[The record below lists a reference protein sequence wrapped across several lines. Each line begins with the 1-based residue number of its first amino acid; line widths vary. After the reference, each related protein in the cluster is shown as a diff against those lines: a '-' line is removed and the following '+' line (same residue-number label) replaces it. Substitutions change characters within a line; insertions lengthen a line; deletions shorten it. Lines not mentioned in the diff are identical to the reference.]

1 MKHLQSFGSIGS
13 RINEEFGKLSENVMI
28 KLTITEFSNMFESKI
43 FESESDEMLLEKS
56 YAMYELGMLYESKK
70 DWFADDEKILMLES
84 ELGTVLFK
92 NGSAFIIDNYTMQA
106 LSEGIMDDI
115 SASWNKV
122 KSGAKSTVDLVKSKG
137 SDIWNSISDGA
148 KKVYGFTK
156 KIVSALAEMAS
167 GTNFWTII
175 AIVLQVSAAIVPL
188 IPAAGQFLGPIL
200 LGIAGGMEIG
210 IGAVKIRNAWKE
222 FSEVD
227 LSNIQKAK
235 KSLAAGLPYMIAGT
249 CSIVLG
255 VNDILMA
262 PAAAAPGASVL
273 SITRGK
279 MTEAWGKTFAHEFA
293 HGAEHFLSNTVVGIA
308 SKAGSK
314 SLPAIAAFMGKGG
327 SAAAATLISTLF
339 LMIGKEFLGKV
350 FDGIIFAGEKIG
362 ELFQFLLALPEKFQ
376 TAMANFV
383 KSAKSPAAKIIAQ
396 ALESFIIPALEVIKK
411 LVNNYIKPIVQPM
424 TNFLLEMSA
433 QHKTIKAATDEL
445 KSKGLVGTLPK
456 AISVGVHKV
465 KGSSVEVDSKDIGQ
479 IKKLNKKT
487 NEGLDHLESFENFA
501 LV

>member
-1 MKHLQSFGSIGS
+1 MIKKYNNFIDEIGFGQ
-13 RINEEFGKLSENVMI
+13 LSENVMI
-28 KLTITEFSNMFESKI
+28 KLTITEFSNMFESRI
-43 FESESDEMLLEKS
+43 FESESDSMLLEKS

-115 SASWNKV
+115 SASWEKV
-122 KSGAKSTVDLVKSKG
+122 KSGAKSTVDLIKSRS

-148 KKVYGFTK
+148 KKVYLFTK

-188 IPAAGQFLGPIL
+188 IPAAGQLLGPTL
-200 LGIAGGMEIG
+200 LGIAGGIEIG
-210 IGAVKIRNAWKE
+210 IGVAKMKHAWGE

-227 LSNIQKAK
+227 LTNLQKAK
-235 KSLAAGLPYMIAGT
+235 KSLAAGLPYMAAGT

-255 VNDILMA
+255 LNDVIMA
-262 PAAAAPGASVL
+262 PSAAVPGVAGQSV
-273 SITRGK
+273 TK
-279 MTEAWGKTFAHEFA
+279 AKVADAWAKSFAGQFS
-293 HGAEHFLSNTVVGIA
+293 HGAEHFLSHTVTGLA
-308 SKAGSK
+308 SKLGAKSVSSISK
-314 SLPAIAAFMGKGG
+314 FMGSGG
-327 SAAAATLISTLF
+327 SAVAASLISTLF
-339 LMIGKEFLGKV
+339 LMIGEGFLGKV
-350 FDGIIFAGEKIG
+350 FDGILFAGEKIG

-376 TAMANFV
+376 NAMSNFI

-396 ALESFIIPALEVIKK
+396 ALESFIGPALGVIKK
-411 LVNNYIKPIVQPM
+411 LVDNYIKPIVQPM
-424 TNFLLEMSA
+424 TAFLLEMSA
-433 QHKTIKAATDEL
+433 NHKAVKAATGEL
-445 KSKGLVGTLPK
+445 ESKGLIGPLPK
-456 AISVGVHKV
+456 AISTGVRV
-465 KGSSVEVDSKDIGQ
+465 TKGSPVDVDSKDAGQ

-487 NEGLDHLESFENFA
+487 NEGLDYLESFENFA
-501 LV
+501 SV

>member
-1 MKHLQSFGSIGS
+1 MIKKYNNFIDEIGFGQ
-13 RINEEFGKLSENVMI
+13 LSENVMI
-28 KLTITEFSNMFESKI
+28 KLTITEFSNMFESRI
-43 FESESDEMLLEKS
+43 FESESDSMLLEKS

-115 SASWNKV
+115 SASWEKV
-122 KSGAKSTVDLVKSKG
+122 KSGAKSTVDLIKSRS

-148 KKVYGFTK
+148 KKVYLFTK

-175 AIVLQVSAAIVPL
+175 AIVLQISAAIVPL
-188 IPAAGQFLGPIL
+188 IPAAGQVLGPTL
-200 LGIAGGMEIG
+200 LGIAGGIEIC
-210 IGAVKIRNAWKE
+210 IGVNKMIKAWTK
-222 FSEVD
+222 FTEVD
-227 LSNIQKAK
+227 LTNLQKAK
-235 KSLAAGLPYMIAGT
+235 KSLAAGLPYMAAGT

-255 VNDILMA
+255 LNDVILA
-262 PAAAAPGASVL
+262 PSAAVPGAAGQSVAK
-273 SITRGK
+273 SK
-279 MTEAWGKTFAHEFA
+279 MINTWSNSFAGQFS
-293 HGAEHFLSNTVVGIA
+293 HGAEHFLSNTVTGLVTKMGAKNISTV
-308 SKAGSK
+308 SKIMGS
-314 SLPAIAAFMGKGG
+314 GG
-327 SAAAATLISTLF
+327 SAVAATLISTLF

-376 TAMANFV
+376 SAMANFV

-424 TNFLLEMSA
+424 TTFLLEMSA
-433 QHKTIKAATDEL
+433 KHKVIEAAADEL
-445 KSKGLVGTLPK
+445 
-456 AISVGVHKV
+456 
-465 KGSSVEVDSKDIGQ
+465 
-479 IKKLNKKT
+479 
-487 NEGLDHLESFENFA
+487 
-501 LV
+501 